1 LNDFYIKGIEGET
14 MTSIKISRIIE
25 GLELK
30 LMAGENG
37 IDKEISVPALAK
49 PGLELAGM
57 LDFYENDRIQ
67 IIGSKEA
74 AFFHSLSHKDQ
85 RKRLEDMFKQDA
97 PAIIFTKNVDV
108 PELFIELGDK
118 YNIPILKSFYKT
130 TSLFSELYDFLQ
142 TELAE
147 RTSMH
152 GVLMDINGVGIL
164 ITGSSGI
171 GKSEVALELIR
182 RGYILVADDMIEIY
196 QVEKGVLIG
205 EAPDVLKKY
214 LEIRGVGVVNVV
226 YLFGVRSYRE
236 KKRISIIVELVKG
249 FDESKS
255 DRLGIN
261 TDRRKIFDTYVSYA
275 SLPITEAR
283 NTATLV
289 EAAALDFKSKDM
301 GYNSANEFNKLLNE
315 QIKKNQELSKD
326 DEKDDN

>member
-1 LNDFYIKGIEGET
+1 MASLKV
-14 MTSIKISRIIE
+14 SKIID
-25 GLELK
+25 GLDLK
-30 LMAGENG
+30 LMAGEKG
-37 IDKEISVPALAK
+37 INKEIHIAALAK

-74 AFFHSLSHKDQ
+74 AFFHSLDKDDQ
-85 RKRLEDMFKQDA
+85 RQRVEAIFKKDA
-97 PAIIFTKNVDV
+97 PALIFTKNVDV
-108 PELFIELGDK
+108 PQLFIELGNK
-118 YNIPILKSFYKT
+118 YNIPILKSYYKT
-130 TSLFSELYDFLQ
+130 TSLFSEIYDFLQ
-142 TELAE
+142 AELAE

-164 ITGSSGI
+164 ITGKSGI

-182 RGYILVADDMIEIY
+182 RGYILVADDMVEIY

-205 EAPDVLKKY
+205 EAPEVLKKY
-214 LEIRGVGVVNVV
+214 LEIRGDGVVNVV

-249 FDESKS
+249 FDESKA

-261 TDRRKIFDTYVSYA
+261 TDKRKIFDTYVAYA

-289 EAAALDFKSKDM
+289 EAAALDYKSKEM
-301 GYNSANEFNKLLNE
+301 GYNSAEDFNDLLNK
-315 QIKKNQELSKD
+315 QIKKNQELEN
-326 DEKDDN
+326 EKDN

>member
-1 LNDFYIKGIEGET
+1 MISL
-14 MTSIKISRIIE
+14 KISRVIE

-30 LMAGENG
+30 LVAGEKG
-37 IDKEISVPALAK
+37 INNKVSIAALAK

-67 IIGSKEA
+67 ILGSKEA
-74 AFFHSLSHKDQ
+74 AFFHSLSKENQAARVDSMM
-85 RKRLEDMFKQDA
+85 KKNP
-97 PAIIFTKNVDV
+97 PAFIFSKNVDV
-108 PELFIELGDK
+108 PKLFIDLGNK
-118 YNIPILKSFYKT
+118 YNIPILKSYYMT
-130 TSLFSELYDFLQ
+130 TSLFSELYEFLQ

-164 ITGSSGI
+164 ITGKSGI

-182 RGYILVADDMIEIY
+182 RGFILVADDTVDIY

-205 EAPDVLKKY
+205 EAPEVLKKF

-226 YLFGVRSYRE
+226 YLFGVRAYRE
-236 KKRISIIVELVKG
+236 KKRISIIVELNKWS
-249 FDESKS
+249 DESKS
-255 DRLGIN
+255 DRLGLK
-261 TDRRKIFDTYVSYA
+261 TGKRKIFDTYVSYA

-301 GYNSANEFNKLLNE
+301 GYNSAEEFNDILNKN
-315 QIKKNQELSKD
+315 IIKNQESEN
-326 DEKDDN
+326 EKDN

>member
-1 LNDFYIKGIEGET
+1 

-30 LMAGENG
+30 LMAGEKG
-37 IDKEISVPALAK
+37 INKKISVPALAK

-85 RKRLEDMFKQDA
+85 RKRLCDMFEKDA

-108 PELFIELGDK
+108 PELFIELGDE

-171 GKSEVALELIR
+171 
-182 RGYILVADDMIEIY
+182 
-196 QVEKGVLIG
+196 
-205 EAPDVLKKY
+205 
-214 LEIRGVGVVNVV
+214 NN
-226 YLFGVRSYRE
+226 LFGNF
-236 KKRISIIVELVKG
+236 KKI
-249 FDESKS
+249 
-255 DRLGIN
+255 
-261 TDRRKIFDTYVSYA
+261 
-275 SLPITEAR
+275 
-283 NTATLV
+283 
-289 EAAALDFKSKDM
+289 
-301 GYNSANEFNKLLNE
+301 
-315 QIKKNQELSKD
+315 
-326 DEKDDN
+326 